1 MHSENE
7 NPQGNRRRLFEPDQ
21 MAFVNEAVEMA
32 EELTSN
38 YFKYSTSQWRRS
50 RYDVR
55 TLKDLRQD
63 ETTDEAFSQI
73 IRYLGKPTGSD
84 LSSKRFDFYKVC
96 LQDHVVLKALDRDSS
111 LSVLPL
117 MTYVVTHEL
126 AHIVRFGRFIQNFE
140 TSPAKR
146 LEEEARVHFI
156 TGEILRSL
164 RVSGIEYISGLY
176 QQSFEINGVPLDRL
190 AVGN

>member
-1 MHSENE
+1 MHSEYE
-7 NPQGNRRRLFEPDQ
+7 NLQGDRRRLFEPDQ
-21 MAFVNEAVEMA
+21 MALVNEAVEVA

-63 ETTDEAFSQI
+63 EITDEAFSQI
-73 IRYLGKPTGSD
+73 VRYLGKPTGSD

-96 LQDHVVLKALDRDSS
+96 LQDHVVLEALERDTS
-111 LSVLPL
+111 LSVRPL
-117 MTYVVTHEL
+117 MIYVVTHEL
-126 AHIVRFGRFIQNFE
+126 THIVRFGRFIQNFE

-146 LEEEARVHFI
+146 LEEEAKVHFI
-156 TGEILRSL
+156 TGEILRNL
-164 RVSGIEYISGLY
+164 RISGIDYISELY
-176 QQSFEINGVPLDRL
+176 RQSFEIHGVPLDRF
-190 AVGN
+190 AVGH